1 MRLLYKHEITD
12 SEITVGSGMLIRT
25 DRDFTKK
32 SKESVNLDPSSKK
45 DKDDQEQAR
54 KDNALLLTNY
64 HVLNQLNEDTEG
76 DDLRNKVE
84 KILLVEPMTDG
95 LFEQDGYAFRKDVEQ
110 KELIYYDYKCDLALL
125 RVNFADI
132 SGILSCRTGVVK
144 T

>member
-1 MRLLYKHEITD
+1 MRLLYKRD
-12 SEITVGSGMLIRT
+12 NSEITVGSGMLIRT
-25 DRDFTKK
+25 DRDFSKK
-32 SKESVNLDPSSKK
+32 SKESVNLDPTSEE

-95 LFEQDGYAFRKDVEQ
+95 LFEKNGHAFRKDVEQ

-132 SGILSCRTGVVK
+132 SGILSGRTEVVK
-144 T
+144 S